1 MQMPRTAA
9 VLLAAGRSLRHPGKS
24 KLCRSF
30 GGRPLGLHAAQTI
43 AVLAPAAMVAVCSEA
58 TRELVTD
65 LTALGFETA
74 WNEDPGKGLASSLA
88 IGVRAARSHAV
99 DAVLICLADMPFVSP
114 GHLQAL
120 VARLDVAAGVTTVGS
135 RVAGSVTTMPPAV
148 FGGAMIDRLLTL
160 EGDRGA
166 GVLLIQG
173 AVVEASSEELAD
185 LDDPG
190 AFEAFDSPGSGAG
203 FQSSR
208 SRHE

>member
-1 MQMPRTAA
+1 MQMSRTAT
-9 VLLAAGRSLRHPGKS
+9 VLLAAGRSRRHPGKN
-24 KLCRSF
+24 KLCRTL
-30 GGRPLGLHAAQTI
+30 GGRPLGLHAAGTI
-43 AVLAPAAMVAVCSEA
+43 AALAPAAMVAVCSEA

-120 VARLDVAAGVTTVGS
+120 VARLDVATGVTTVGS
-135 RVAGSVTTMPPAV
+135 RVAGSITTMPPAI
-148 FGGAMIDRLLTL
+148 FGGATIDRLLAL

-166 GVLLIQG
+166 GALLRQG

-190 AFEAFDSPGSGAG
+190 AFEAFDSPGSGVG
-203 FQSSR
+203 FEPSR
-208 SRHE
+208 SRRE